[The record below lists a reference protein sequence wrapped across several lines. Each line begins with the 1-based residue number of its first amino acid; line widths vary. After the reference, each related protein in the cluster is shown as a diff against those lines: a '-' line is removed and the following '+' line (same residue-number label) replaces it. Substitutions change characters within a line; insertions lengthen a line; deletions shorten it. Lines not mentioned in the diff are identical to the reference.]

1 MYGSLCSF
9 EEGPRQSQSRPA
21 DSGAGPSALLPLVD
35 LFVSGERAS
44 RLKNAYARPEPR
56 FSRTG
61 PRRYSMADGDRGEMF
76 AELER
81 ACDELDR
88 ALEQLKKAGYT
99 LREFSKGLET
109 DPTGIL
115 LTHYPNGYMIYPD
128 EINKTPWEYPALRPI
143 VDLDYLIELLKRARQ
158 LKRAKMDIERRL
170 GKKLTPVA

>member
-1 MYGSLCSF
+1 MG
-9 EEGPRQSQSRPA
+9 
-21 DSGAGPSALLPLVD
+21 
-35 LFVSGERAS
+35 
-44 RLKNAYARPEPR
+44 
-56 FSRTG
+56 
-61 PRRYSMADGDRGEMF
+61 DGDRGEMF

-115 LTHYPNGYMIYPD
+115 LTHYPNGYMIYSD

-170 GKKLTPVA
+170 GKKLMPVS

>member
-1 MYGSLCSF
+1 MPALSLV
-9 EEGPRQSQSRPA
+9 SR
-21 DSGAGPSALLPLVD
+21 
-35 LFVSGERAS
+35 EQ
-44 RLKNAYARPEPR
+44 
-56 FSRTG
+56 G
-61 PRRYSMADGDRGEMF
+61 PRRYYMADGDRGEMF

-143 VDLDYLIELLKRARQ
+143 FYLVYLIDMLMRVMYM
-158 LKRAKMDIERRL
+158 KRAKM
-170 GKKLTPVA
+170 